1 LVFKV
6 LLHPNAAKELKKLD
20 KENQA
25 RIKKALME
33 LATDPIKA
41 GKPLHPSDYWSIR
54 SGDFGAIYEIRADQS
69 QVAVLFVGH
78 RKRVYDD
85 FSKLL

>member
-6 LLHPNAAKELKKLD
+6 LLHPNAAKALKKLD
-20 KENQA
+20 EVKKV
-25 RIKKALME
+25 RIKKALGE
-33 LATDPIKA
+33 LALDPWKT
-41 GKPLHPSDYWSIR
+41 GKPLHPSDFWSIR
-54 SGDFGAIYEIRADQS
+54 SGHYRAIYEINSNQN
-69 QVAVLFVGH
+69 QVTVLFVGH